1 MRFRLG
7 IFPESADFIPNSSW
21 RIFEDEGQSKWMWQL
36 KALPVSILNIG
47 FIFLLWILLTPV
59 LGMLTNIS
67 FPLPFLGFLICFIGV
82 LILHELFHALLHPN
96 IGSSRTIIGFWP
108 ARILLYASY
117 DGEITR
123 NRYLAVL
130 LIPLFVLSI
139 IPIFISALFQVLNI
153 WVIYVTILNA
163 FLSSGDVLATINILK
178 LPANSIIMNH
188 GCKAYWREKTSHDQ
202 PNQK

>member
-21 RIFEDEGQSKWMWQL
+21 QIFEDEGQSKWMWQL
-36 KALPVSILNIG
+36 KALPVSILNMD

-59 LGMLTNIS
+59 LEMFTNIS
-67 FPLPFLGFLICFIGV
+67 FPLPFLGFLIGFIGV
-82 LILHELFHALLHPN
+82 LILHELFHAALHPN

-123 NRYLAVL
+123 NRYLVVL

-139 IPIFISALFQVLNI
+139 APIFVSALFQVLNI

-163 FLSSGDVLATINILK
+163 FLSSGDVLAAINIVK

-188 GCKAYWREKTSHDQ
+188 GCKAYWREKISHDQ
-202 PNQK
+202 SN